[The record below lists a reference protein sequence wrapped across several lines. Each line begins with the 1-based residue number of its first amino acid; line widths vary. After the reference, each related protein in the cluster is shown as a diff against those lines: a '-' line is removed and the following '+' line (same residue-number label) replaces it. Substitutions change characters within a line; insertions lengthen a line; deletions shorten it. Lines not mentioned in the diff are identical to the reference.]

1 MNIKIFNVVRT
12 QLYNETLIWSFPS
25 FSQAKEVMLA
35 EVASEIK
42 IDKDA
47 LASKDE
53 HFVFNGY
60 DVWKGND
67 YVIISDGNKVEY
79 EIKQTTMDM
88 IEMQEETI
96 TDEVIVM
103 YPACK
108 SYRSVIMETIKSFGV
123 NELPFFNTKDIRYFI
138 DNEVEEALAMR
149 AAQII
154 VSGYDNDFQDKYFQ
168 VTADYLEGNRGLSVM
183 LSVIN
188 GEEDAIEDVKR
199 EINKEQGKDVF
210 KMDYVWV
217 CKSVW
222 YDGTNF
228 DRCENTMVYR
238 SHDSAA
244 DAMTKIYNDVIEVF
258 NGQYIGEEITYWYDD
273 DVYQVK
279 MDDGVNYDLWEGRIS
294 KIYIQD

>member
-1 MNIKIFNVVRT
+1 MLHRKDLPFYDEDIK
-12 QLYNETLIWSFPS
+12 
-25 FSQAKEVMLA
+25 
-35 EVASEIK
+35 
-42 IDKDA
+42 
-47 LASKDE
+47 
-53 HFVFNGY
+53 HFV
-60 DVWKGND
+60 
-67 YVIISDGNKVEY
+67 SSEL
-79 EIKQTTMDM
+79 
-88 IEMQEETI
+88 EERLS
-96 TDEVIVM
+96 
-103 YPACK
+103 K
-108 SYRSVIMETIKSFGV
+108 
-123 NELPFFNTKDIRYFI
+123 
-138 DNEVEEALAMR
+138 R
-149 AAQII
+149 AAAKI

-210 KMDYVWV
+210 KTDYVWV

-222 YDGTNF
+222 YDGTHF
-228 DRCENTMVYR
+228 DRGEDIMVYR

-279 MDDGVNYDLWEGRIS
+279 MDDGGNYDLWEGTLT
-294 KIYIQD
+294 KQYIQD